1 MDRVFTQGPSVY
13 LKDLLAADVDATV
26 SCLGLLIGQ
35 LLPEDLELL
44 DQVPL
49 VLGHGEALGLLGE
62 LGRGQRRDL
71 RGGLLLLQLVR
82 LTTTGEGDEQKCSM
96 LNSKRLQYEL
106 KQDNC
111 NTWNEMM
118 NPIFL
123 SIEYCFGNSGLL
135 L

>member
-13 LKDLLAADVDATV
+13 LKDLLAADLDATV

-49 VLGHGEALGLLGE
+49 VLGHGEALRLLGE

-71 RGGLLLLQLVR
+71 RGGAAAPS
-82 LTTTGEGDEQKCSM
+82 TGSTDDYWGGRRAEM
-96 LNSKRLQYEL
+96 LNVKQY
-106 KQDNC
+106 K
-111 NTWNEMM
+111 
-118 NPIFL
+118 IA
-123 SIEYCFGNSGLL
+123 I
-135 L
+135 

>member
-13 LKDLLAADVDATV
+13 LKDLLAADLDATV

-49 VLGHGEALGLLGE
+49 VLGHGEALRLLGE

-82 LTTTGEGDEQKCSM
+82 LTTTGEGDKQKCSM
-96 LNSKRLQYEL
+96 LNSTRLQYEI

-111 NTWNEMM
+111 NTWNKMI
-118 NPIFL
+118 NTIFL
-123 SIEYCFGNSGLL
+123 Y
-135 L
+135 